1 MTWESYRARL
11 LASNE
16 PLRDPERMMRISARS
31 LLIQLEKAYRQ
42 AVEDFV
48 EDGRRCGGDTDVP
61 DFLAELF
68 GGFGKGAK

>member
-16 PLRDPERMMRISARS
+16 PLRDPERMMRIRS
-31 LLIQLEKAYRQ
+31 RAFLAQIEKAYRQ

-48 EDGRRCGGDTDVP
+48 ADGRRCGGSSDVP
-61 DFLAELF
+61 EFLSDLF

>member
-16 PLRDPERMMRISARS
+16 PLRDPTRMMRISARS

-42 AVEDFV
+42 GVADFL
-48 EDGRRCGGDTDVP
+48 EDGRRCGGSSDMP
-61 DFLAELF
+61 DFLADLF
-68 GGFGKGAK
+68 GGFGKGER